1 MPTLADIYSAINTA
15 KRKASDFVQNPGTSL
30 QQMVNNANDRARVY
44 NQQLSL
50 AAQATVAR
58 ARGMQPT
65 PEQLAADKY
74 VTQAMIESYDPVGM
88 IKINGIPSINILFPN
103 RSVQS
108 LTSAEKSAL
117 TKFEASLANPATRR
131 RETLALQGSTES
143 APNLTLANREIISP
157 EQMYGKV
164 LVPVVGDTSATGHS
178 LRSIAGVQLERPVN
192 LQGGP
197 DYMRVLPNIEANRA
211 WASEPSA
218 AISKQS
224 NIQAAGESGKDVLGI
239 YTSMAPSGIN
249 FSHHVAES
257 MIGQIPTLNP
267 SKAAVRALDNEIR
280 NLPVK
285 NKNTGTVSYP
295 YKDFAGVTSQN
306 IYDQLENGT
315 KLSSAGNLRK
325 AIVETMSKAKYRDMG
340 FPKWEDT
347 ANAVIK
353 PELRDI
359 PAGMSGH
366 SIFKADP
373 TQGIIGSSGFTH
385 GSYSAGIPGQALGGI
400 NQVPLDV
407 MFPKLYAQQKALGRN
422 DTQINRSFMM
432 KHQQEL
438 ADQQWLDNIMA
449 HQARNAVR

>member
-15 KRKASDFVQNPGTSL
+15 KRKASDFVQNPSTSL

-44 NQQLSL
+44 NEDSRV
-50 AAQATVAR
+50 AGGAITAR
-58 ARGMQPT
+58 AKGQQPT
-65 PEQLAADKY
+65 PEQLAAEQRQMDAFANAY
-74 VTQAMIESYDPVGM
+74 NPVGM
-88 IKINGIPSINILFPN
+88 VKVAGVPSISILFPD
-103 RSVQS
+103 RLFSS
-108 LTSAEKSAL
+108 LNSAEKTAL

-131 RETLALQGSTES
+131 RETLALQGGTES
-143 APNLTLANREIISP
+143 VPNLAMAERQIISP

-164 LVPVVGDTSATGHS
+164 LVPVVGDTSATGSS
-178 LRSIAGVQLERPVN
+178 LKSIAGVQLERPVN

-197 DYMRVLPNIEANRA
+197 DYMRAMPNIEANRA

-218 AISKQS
+218 AISKQA
-224 NIQAAGESGKDVLGI
+224 NIQAAGKSGEDVLGV
-239 YTSMAPSGIN
+239 YTSMAPTGIN

-257 MIGQIPTLNP
+257 MIGQLKTLNP
-267 SKAAVRALDNEIR
+267 AKTAVRELDNEIR
-280 NLPVK
+280 NLAVK
-285 NKNTGTVSYP
+285 NPNNGTISYP
-295 YKDFAGVTSQN
+295 YKDFAGVTSTN
-306 IYDQLENGT
+306 IYDQLEKGT
-315 KLSSAGNLRK
+315 KLSSSGNLRK

-353 PELRDI
+353 PELRNI

-438 ADQQWLDNIMA
+438 ADQQWLDNMMA
-449 HQARNAVR
+449 QQARNAAR